1 MQDYLRENSVR
12 RRGIVRT
19 VFGHLMT
26 LIILALF
33 VGASAFIWRQIN
45 WQEIYQLVIDQPGSK
60 QRETTVSPGRPERG
74 PNKRKGSVS
83 ESEKNTTPSKEGRDE
98 TSSDLEN
105 LRPVEDF
112 PIPESADSSQEE
124 ALLSINSIVTAKI
137 YIDGQYSGATP
148 TTVRLTAGDHQVR
161 LIADGYDEWTRRV
174 KLKSRRQTAIMA
186 SMRRAQGQ

>member
-12 RRGIVRT
+12 RRSIVST
-19 VFGHLMT
+19 VFGHLVT

-33 VGASAFIWRQIN
+33 VGASVFIWRQIN
-45 WQEIYQLVIDQPGSK
+45 WQEIYQLMSDQPGTR
-60 QRETTVSPGRPERG
+60 QRETTASPGRPERG
-74 PNKRKGSVS
+74 PNKRKGSAP
-83 ESEKNTTPSKEGRDE
+83 SEKNTTPSKEGRDE

-105 LRPVEDF
+105 NRPVEEF
-112 PIPESADSSQEE
+112 PLPESADSSQEE

-186 SMRRAQGQ
+186 SMRRAPGQ